1 MFNFLPVIILLFV
14 VTIYVVYFLLTSTWL
29 SNRRGKLIIL
39 ASLIVVS
46 FGFIATF
53 IILNFYNNF
62 ILRLLYLILA
72 VLIGWLF
79 YLTMFGIVFR
89 LLTFFRISAPTKKKM
104 AIIGVIGATLLFV
117 IGIVYAFF
125 PRVKTIEVKIENL
138 PTEWQ
143 GKKIVQISDLH
154 LGSIHGVNFLKKVTK
169 IIDGLQPDYLII
181 TGDLFDGHPGQV
193 AKIGPEL
200 TRLSAAN
207 EVIFISGN
215 HDKYLGLDK
224 FRAYL
229 DKANIISLIDEAV
242 TVNNLEIIGYDF
254 LDKEWRA
261 GRQIKGLTNYNGQA
275 RLLLN
280 HVPIQIE
287 EAKALHISLQLSG
300 HSHRGQM
307 WPVSFLT
314 KMIYGKYQYGLYSEG
329 LYNIYTTSGLGSWGP
344 PLRTF
349 NRPEIVQIILK

>member
-1 MFNFLPVIILLFV
+1 MFNFLPVIILLFA
-14 VTIYVVYFLLTSTWL
+14 VTIYVVYFLLTSSWL
-29 SNRRGKLIIL
+29 SSRKGKLITL
-39 ASLIVVS
+39 TSLIVTVFS
-46 FGFIATF
+46 FIASF
-53 IILNFYNNF
+53 IALNFYNNF
-62 ILRLLYLILA
+62 LLRQLYLISA

-79 YLTMFGIVFR
+79 YLTMFGMVFR
-89 LLTFFRISAPTKKKM
+89 FITFFKLPVAIKKKL
-104 AIIGVIGATLLFV
+104 AVIGVASATLLFT
-117 IGIVYAFF
+117 IGVVYAFF
-125 PRVKTIEVKIENL
+125 PRVKTVEVKINNL
-138 PTEWQ
+138 PAEWQ
-143 GKKIVQISDLH
+143 NKKIVQISDLH

-169 IIDGLQPDYLII
+169 AINGLQPDYLMI

-200 TRLSAAN
+200 KLLSATN
-207 EVIFISGN
+207 KVIFISGN

-224 FRAYL
+224 FRTYL
-229 DKANIISLIDEAV
+229 DEANIISLIDEAI
-242 TVNNLEIIGYDF
+242 TINNLEIIGYDF
-254 LDKEWRA
+254 LDKEWRDS
-261 GRQIKGLTNYNGQA
+261 RQIKGLTDYNGQA

-280 HVPIQIE
+280 HVPIQID
-287 EAKALHISLQLSG
+287 EAKSLHVSLQLSG

-329 LYNIYTTSGLGSWGP
+329 AYNIYTTSGLGSWGP